1 MSTSLSQ
8 SLPPGSCPGL
18 SPPRVQ
24 PLSFTCPPRAIQLL
38 VHGPPLALLHCHQDH
53 QSLTPLLSSLSTL
66 LSLSLPRVPTLST
79 AAHVNTLHNK
89 PNSRDLP
96 SFQLPTRQT
105 FITVHPAL
113 LVLGL
118 QAAAESWQ
126 QQRSQHRF
134 QSLQINVHHAATAR
148 QSSRVSPV
156 STFSHLSLSGVS
168 ILCSFLISCVH
179 FLSSLTP
186 SRWPCLLIQREQQVT
201 R

>member
-1 MSTSLSQ
+1 MAWRQEKIRTSI
-8 SLPPGSCPGL
+8 LPPS
-18 SPPRVQ
+18 
-24 PLSFTCPPRAIQLL
+24 
-38 VHGPPLALLHCHQDH
+38 
-53 QSLTPLLSSLSTL
+53 PLLSSLSTF

-168 ILCSFLISCVH
+168 ILCSFLISRVH